1 MPVIME
7 KRIIF
12 EPGDILKITVH
23 CSLCRRDFSIVA
35 VESDSLRKCPLCGR
49 DWVTVD
55 SSEEVQLDRERT
67 LRLIEGLARFR
78 STSYQER
85 RVRDNIPWTIRLE
98 LPADTD

>member
-1 MPVIME
+1 MPIVME
-7 KRIIF
+7 NELSLNLGTSSRSQ
-12 EPGDILKITVH
+12 VH

-49 DWVTVD
+49 DWVTAD

-98 LPADTD
+98 LPEDID